1 MNKSIIYSIFIALL
15 LCYTQSVA
23 QVVEN
28 TIKPVTILGIST
40 EGNNFVDAQTI
51 ITLSNLHIGDVIN
64 IPYDTKI
71 QEATLNI
78 WKRSQF
84 HKVEIKIDKITEG
97 GVFLLIEVEEYP
109 RINEIIIKDND
120 KINTKDLMKEVQKN
134 KGDILSNY
142 DTMLIKKRL
151 KEAYNK
157 ERGLHLHKS
166 VPRCVI
172 QI

>member
-1 MNKSIIYSIFIALL
+1 
-15 LCYTQSVA
+15 
-23 QVVEN
+23 
-28 TIKPVTILGIST
+28 LGIST

-109 RINEIIIKDND
+109 V
-120 KINTKDLMKEVQKN
+120 LMK
-134 KGDILSNY
+134 L
-142 DTMLIKKRL
+142 
-151 KEAYNK
+151 
-157 ERGLHLHKS
+157 
-166 VPRCVI
+166 
-172 QI
+172 